1 MTLQNRYAPLSIHSL
16 PLPGT
21 YPHIVKH
28 LPKIGGLDNMGPG
41 NTQHGESFL
50 LKKGGLIGAS
60 EFIGSGLCDACG
72 IPYCVPSI
80 VTMDY
85 LGGIQ
90 HVFGSRIELGL
101 KKFDQTS
108 VAEWKAAIAT
118 CANPSIFSAMLAI
131 DLALGNDDRHW
142 GNWLVQDVTAAGS
155 TDSYRMRALDFSH
168 GWPVSNPAQ
177 LPSHHISINTWE
189 AVKYWETL
197 GVTFDQHVFYETC
210 VRMGCLPSRWLR
222 NQILNQLRGIFL
234 SQAQVD
240 QLCDWWE
247 SCWREQV
254 IEVIHSI
261 ENGARP

>member
-1 MTLQNRYAPLSIHSL
+1 MTLQNRYAPLSVHSL

-60 EFIGSGLCDACG
+60 EFIGAGLCAVCG
-72 IPYCVPSI
+72 IPYCTPSI
-80 VTMDY
+80 VTIDH
-85 LGGIQ
+85 LGGMK
-90 HVFGSRIELGL
+90 HVFGSRMELGL
-101 KKFDQTS
+101 KKFDQTN
-108 VAEWKAAIAT
+108 VAQWTAVVSA
-118 CANPSIFSAMLAI
+118 CSNPSIFSAMLAI

-142 GNWLVQDVTAAGS
+142 GNWLVQDLKESAGA
-155 TDSYRMRALDFSH
+155 DCYRLRAMDFSR

-177 LPSHHISINTWE
+177 HPLHHGSFNTWE
-189 AVKYWETL
+189 AVKHWKTL
-197 GVTFDQHVFYETC
+197 GVTFDQSVFHEAC
-210 VRMGCLPSRWLR
+210 VKIYSLNSRWLR
-222 NQILNQLRGIFL
+222 NQILNQLRGIFI

-240 QLCDWWE
+240 QLCDWWD
-247 SCWREQV
+247 SSWREQV
-254 IEVIHSI
+254 IEVIDSI